1 MSTDVPDHKVE
12 CGGCGTDITGRPVGL
27 PCDAC
32 GDTRRRHLV
41 DLHDSATATD
51 SLSIG
56 VEYVEGRPWQE
67 MWARV
72 QQRFADLL
80 RQLATVDGSIEDA
93 RQAASDFF
101 VWCFHLKDW
110 LKGDQAVPP
119 AARNAVETY
128 LKASAEL
135 ELCQDLAN
143 TDKHHTRRSGE
154 RTVWI
159 GGATGGDSQ
168 PVTLRVD
175 FRELN
180 GATGSR
186 DALDLA
192 RAAMQ
197 EWEQFLTQH
206 GLS

>member
-12 CGGCGTDITGRPVGL
+12 CGGCGTDITGRPAGL

-41 DLHDSATATD
+41 HLHESVTARD

-67 MWARV
+67 MWVRV
-72 QQRFADLL
+72 QQRFAELL
-80 RQLATVDGSIEDA
+80 RHVTTVGGSIDDA

-101 VWCFHLKDW
+101 IWCFHLKDW
-110 LKGDQAVPP
+110 LKRDTAVPP
-119 AARNAVETY
+119 ATRNAVEDY
-128 LKASAEL
+128 LKHSTAL
-135 ELCQDLAN
+135 RLCQDFAN
-143 TDKHHTRRSGE
+143 TDKHYTRNPGQ
-154 RTVWI
+154 RTAWI

-168 PVTLRVD
+168 PVSLRVD
-175 FRELN
+175 FCEPN
-180 GATGSR
+180 GMIGSR

-192 RAAMQ
+192 RKAMQ
-197 EWEQFLTQH
+197 EWEQFLSSH
-206 GLS
+206 RLS